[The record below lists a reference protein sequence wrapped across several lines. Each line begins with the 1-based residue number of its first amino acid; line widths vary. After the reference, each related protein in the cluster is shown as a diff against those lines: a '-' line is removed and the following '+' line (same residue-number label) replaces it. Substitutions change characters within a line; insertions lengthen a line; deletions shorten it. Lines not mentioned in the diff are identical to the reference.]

1 MVEPMVVVWDVSRP
15 CVTLLP
21 LITDVTLEVAWCFPA
36 LQSSPAQ
43 HMEYT
48 HGTGGCGLW
57 EDLGFGFMARLVSNS
72 IGFWP
77 QWPPGHCIGW
87 KVCISPLSTV
97 KMMRVGDPV
106 AVYQGQFSLVGFCK
120 SCSLGK
126 ILTYLPGRAGDHLL
140 PSMEKRQ
147 RDHVL
152 MIQGKLREAIG
163 EKNALY
169 HIYNELCKLLSERSK
184 GGLYS
189 SAPRKMCLACWW
201 NPMLHF
207 CPSPWLSMRISLQ
220 SLKSIILDQG
230 WSEINKIIEVV
241 SNQRSSLKRFP
252 LLIPCTVARSLI
264 RDKRAVD
271 MPGVVTHSSAKP
283 TLFLGTLICN
293 GFWWY
298 HWFDLWFTPL

>member
-1 MVEPMVVVWDVSRP
+1 MGKGRWSSLSCLEPPLDGTGIHGERLETSSVGSWWDTKVGGWWDGRTWGSASPALWLFWGFGWLRGA
-15 CVTLLP
+15 
-21 LITDVTLEVAWCFPA
+21 VTLEDSDFLAVGKSW
-36 LQSSPAQ
+36 Q
-43 HMEYT
+43 M
-48 HGTGGCGLW
+48 TGGTVIKKVLCCHQQPIYSYGWAAALLW
-57 EDLGFGFMARLVSNS
+57 SGTETVGSFKKLGALGAWLASWPLCAAVSGGRL
-72 IGFWP
+72 
-77 QWPPGHCIGW
+77 
-87 KVCISPLSTV
+87 L
-97 KMMRVGDPV
+97 
-106 AVYQGQFSLVGFCK
+106 
-120 SCSLGK
+120 
-126 ILTYLPGRAGDHLL
+126 
-140 PSMEKRQ
+140 
-147 RDHVL
+147 
-152 MIQGKLREAIG
+152 
-163 EKNALY
+163 
-169 HIYNELCKLLSERSK
+169 

-207 CPSPWLSMRISLQ
+207 GPSPWLSMRISLQ